1 MQFFIQVFDDCALSQ
16 PVKDELYK
24 CYPNAKRAHLKKGG
38 NFPYLCRSADVNLYL
53 QVCVFISCNSLPPFA
68 FIRDDRNQN
77 TRTKCFQDFRQSKF
91 VMTFGVSDHE
101 V

>member
-1 MQFFIQVFDDCALSQ
+1 MFHFLLQVFDDCALSQ

-53 QVCVFISCNSLPPFA
+53 QVCVSVEAILL
-68 FIRDDRNQN
+68 
-77 TRTKCFQDFRQSKF
+77 TT
-91 VMTFGVSDHE
+91 
-101 V
+101 

>member
-1 MQFFIQVFDDCALSQ
+1 MVKVYPVTAIQFILQVFDDCALSQ

-53 QVCVFISCNSLPPFA
+53 QVCVLIICKELVITYQEGGQEKSNLS
-68 FIRDDRNQN
+68 
-77 TRTKCFQDFRQSKF
+77 
-91 VMTFGVSDHE
+91 
-101 V
+101 

>member
-1 MQFFIQVFDDCALSQ
+1 MSINSAVLNTSYCFVLFEDNIHSLHINIAGYLACKLVLQVFDDCALSQ

-53 QVCVFISCNSLPPFA
+53 QVCA
-68 FIRDDRNQN
+68 
-77 TRTKCFQDFRQSKF
+77 
-91 VMTFGVSDHE
+91 
-101 V
+101 

>member
-1 MQFFIQVFDDCALSQ
+1 MGLYVYHLPLYLACLCFQVFDDCALSQ

-53 QVCVFISCNSLPPFA
+53 QVRVLIYP
-68 FIRDDRNQN
+68 
-77 TRTKCFQDFRQSKF
+77 
-91 VMTFGVSDHE
+91 
-101 V
+101 